1 MNFKQDVIE
10 KSYEKPV
17 VVDFWA
23 PWCGPCRILG
33 PTIEQLAEEQKDK
46 WTLVKINTEEEYEIA
61 VQYRI
66 QSIPNVKMFHQGEVI
81 AEFAGALPRPQ
92 IMTWLEEH
100 LPDEGKQE
108 LNALID
114 QLKAGTPSGKTVA
127 TLEAVLEER
136 PDLTDLRIALA
147 GYFVFRYPEKALNL
161 VESVRLSDK
170 QSDEAE
176 DIRELA
182 RLMSLQ
188 SNGESPAG
196 EKLRA
201 AQTAFQLGQIETG
214 IQQLIEAVSL
224 DKTYQ
229 EDLPRKAAIAIFRT
243 LGPGHPLTRNYR
255 WRFDMALY

>member
-1 MNFKQDVIE
+1 MNFTKDVIE

-23 PWCGPCRILG
+23 PWCGPCRVLG
-33 PTIEQLAEEQKDK
+33 PTIEQLAEEQKDT
-46 WTLVKINTEEEYEIA
+46 WSLVKVNTEEEYDIA
-61 VQYRI
+61 VEYRI
-66 QSIPNVKMFHQGEVI
+66 QSIPNVKMFHEGEVI

-92 IMTWLEEH
+92 IMAWLEEH

-114 QLKAGTPSGKTVA
+114 QLRSGTPSGKTVA
-127 TLEAVLEER
+127 ALEQVLEER
-136 PDLTDLRIALA
+136 PDLTELRIALA
-147 GYFVFRYPEKALNL
+147 GYFVFRHPGKALEL
-161 VESVRLSDK
+161 VESVKLSSK

-182 RLMSLQ
+182 RLMNLQ
-188 SNGESPAG
+188 SNGESPAAD
-196 EKLRA
+196 KLRA
-201 AQTAFQLGQIETG
+201 AQTSFQLGQMETG
-214 IQQLIEAVSL
+214 IQQLIDAVSL

-243 LGPGHPLTRNYR
+243 LGASHPLTKSYR
-255 WRFDMALY
+255 WKFDMALY